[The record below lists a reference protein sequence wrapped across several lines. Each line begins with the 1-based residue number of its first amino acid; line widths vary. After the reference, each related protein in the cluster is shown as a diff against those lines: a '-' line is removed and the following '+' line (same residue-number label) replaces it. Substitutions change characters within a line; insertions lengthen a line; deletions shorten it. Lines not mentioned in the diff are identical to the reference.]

1 MYKLSLATYI
11 SPFRRELSG
20 VVITFPWMARLR
32 LHDYDERLATG
43 RLHRHLN
50 TYSLIGFFSENLLRL
65 CAAGGISIQTEH

>member
-1 MYKLSLATYI
+1 MHKLSLARYI

-20 VVITFPWMARLR
+20 VVNTLSLDGYACTTTT
-32 LHDYDERLATG
+32 ERLAIG

-65 CAAGGISIQTEH
+65 CAAGGISIQAEH